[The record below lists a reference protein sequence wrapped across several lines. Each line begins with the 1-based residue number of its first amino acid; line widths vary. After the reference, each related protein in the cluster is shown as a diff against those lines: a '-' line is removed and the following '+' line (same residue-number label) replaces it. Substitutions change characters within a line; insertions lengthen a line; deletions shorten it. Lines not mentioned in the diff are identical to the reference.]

1 MSWLVGSS
9 SKSTSPDLRF
19 SASPLINIQI
29 PQVLLRKRPSLPRRL
44 PRSQKYDYP
53 DVFRHI
59 PKPGANQ
66 LFVQPCCVCKPE
78 KTARDDC
85 MLFSKSDD
93 PQQECKSMIEQYKTC
108 MAGYGFK
115 V

>member
-1 MSWLVGSS
+1 MSWLFGSS
-9 SKSTSPDLRF
+9 SKPTSPDLRF
-19 SASPLINIQI
+19 SASPLINIQTT
-29 PQVLLRKRPSLPRRL
+29 PGSTEKTPEPTPVPAEK
-44 PRSQKYDYP
+44 
-53 DVFRHI
+53 
-59 PKPGANQ
+59 PK
-66 LFVQPCCVCKPE
+66 PCCVCKTE

-93 PQQECKSMIEQYKTC
+93 PQQECKSMIEQYKAC